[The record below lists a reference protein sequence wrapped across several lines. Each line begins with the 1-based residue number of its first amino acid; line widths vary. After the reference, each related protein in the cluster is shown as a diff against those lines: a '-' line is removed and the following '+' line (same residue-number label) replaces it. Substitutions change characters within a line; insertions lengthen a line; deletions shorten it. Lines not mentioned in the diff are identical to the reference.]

1 MSLRDQLKAD
11 VSAAMRS
18 GETLRRDTLRMA
30 LSSLALVEKELKR
43 DATDDE
49 VLGVI
54 VKAVKT
60 RKESVDAY
68 TAANRPDLAEGE
80 NAEIAILSTYMPEQ
94 LSDADV
100 DALVAEAISTTGAA
114 SAKEM
119 GKVMGWLG
127 PKTKGRVDGKVL
139 SGKVTA
145 ALAARVTRAS
155 KWPKGYAMTSAA
167 CPVSRSIVRR
177 LSVRRPRTSR
187 RSSPARPRGR
197 ARATGPR

>member
-30 LSSLALVEKELKR
+30 LSALALVEKDLKR

-68 TAANRPDLAEGE
+68 TAANRADLAEGE
-80 NAEIAILSTYMPEQ
+80 NAEIAILSAYMPEQ

-100 DALVAEAISTTGAA
+100 DALVAEAISATGAA

-145 ALAARVTRAS
+145 ALAAR
-155 KWPKGYAMTSAA
+155 G
-167 CPVSRSIVRR
+167 
-177 LSVRRPRTSR
+177 
-187 RSSPARPRGR
+187 
-197 ARATGPR
+197 

>member
-43 DATDDE
+43 VATDDE

-68 TAANRPDLAEGE
+68 TAANRADLAEGE
-80 NAEIAILSTYMPEQ
+80 NAEIAILSAYMPEQ
-94 LSDADV
+94 MSDADV

-145 ALAARVTRAS
+145 ALAAR
-155 KWPKGYAMTSAA
+155 G
-167 CPVSRSIVRR
+167 
-177 LSVRRPRTSR
+177 
-187 RSSPARPRGR
+187 
-197 ARATGPR
+197 

>member
-30 LSSLALVEKELKR
+30 LSALALVEKELKR

-68 TAANRPDLAEGE
+68 TAANRADLAEGE
-80 NAEIAILSTYMPEQ
+80 SAEIAILSTYMPEQ
-94 LSDADV
+94 MSDADV
-100 DALVAEAISTTGAA
+100 DALVAEAISATGAA

-145 ALAARVTRAS
+145 ALAAR
-155 KWPKGYAMTSAA
+155 G
-167 CPVSRSIVRR
+167 
-177 LSVRRPRTSR
+177 
-187 RSSPARPRGR
+187 
-197 ARATGPR
+197 

>member
-30 LSSLALVEKELKR
+30 LSALALVEKELKR

-68 TAANRPDLAEGE
+68 IAANRADLAESE
-80 NAEIAILSTYMPEQ
+80 SAEIAILSTYMPEQ

-100 DALVAEAISTTGAA
+100 DALVAEAISATGAN

-139 SGKVTA
+139 SG
-145 ALAARVTRAS
+145 
-155 KWPKGYAMTSAA
+155 
-167 CPVSRSIVRR
+167 
-177 LSVRRPRTSR
+177 
-187 RSSPARPRGR
+187 
-197 ARATGPR
+197 

>member
-11 VSAAMRS
+11 VSVAMRS

-68 TAANRPDLAEGE
+68 TAANRADLADAET
-80 NAEIAILSTYMPEQ
+80 AEITILSTYMPEQ

-100 DALVAEAISTTGAA
+100 DALVAEALSATGAA
-114 SAKEM
+114 SSKEM

-145 ALAARVTRAS
+145 ALAAR
-155 KWPKGYAMTSAA
+155 G
-167 CPVSRSIVRR
+167 
-177 LSVRRPRTSR
+177 
-187 RSSPARPRGR
+187 
-197 ARATGPR
+197 

>member
-1 MSLRDQLKAD
+1 
-11 VSAAMRS
+11 MRS

-30 LSSLALVEKELKR
+30 LSALALVEKELKR

-68 TAANRPDLAEGE
+68 IAASRADLAENE
-80 NAEIAILSTYMPEQ
+80 RAEIAILSTYMPEQ

-100 DALVAEAISTTGAA
+100 DALVAEAISATGAS

-145 ALAARVTRAS
+145 ALAAR
-155 KWPKGYAMTSAA
+155 G
-167 CPVSRSIVRR
+167 
-177 LSVRRPRTSR
+177 
-187 RSSPARPRGR
+187 
-197 ARATGPR
+197 

>member
-68 TAANRPDLAEGE
+68 TAANRADLAEGE

-145 ALAARVTRAS
+145 ALAAR
-155 KWPKGYAMTSAA
+155 G
-167 CPVSRSIVRR
+167 
-177 LSVRRPRTSR
+177 
-187 RSSPARPRGR
+187 
-197 ARATGPR
+197 

>member
-1 MSLRDQLKAD
+1 
-11 VSAAMRS
+11 MRS

-30 LSSLALVEKELKR
+30 LSALALVEKELKR

-68 TAANRPDLAEGE
+68 IAANRADLAEGE
-80 NAEIAILSTYMPEQ
+80 SAEIAILSAYMPEQ
-94 LSDADV
+94 MSDADV
-100 DALVAEAISTTGAA
+100 DALVAEAISATGAA

-145 ALAARVTRAS
+145 ALAAR
-155 KWPKGYAMTSAA
+155 G
-167 CPVSRSIVRR
+167 
-177 LSVRRPRTSR
+177 
-187 RSSPARPRGR
+187 
-197 ARATGPR
+197 

>member
-30 LSSLALVEKELKR
+30 LSALALVEKELKR
-43 DATDDE
+43 NATDEE

-68 TAANRPDLAEGE
+68 IAAHRADLAEGE
-80 NAEIAILSTYMPEQ
+80 SAEIAILSTYLPEQ

-100 DALVAEAISTTGAA
+100 DALVTEAISATGAT
-114 SAKEM
+114 SAKE
-119 GKVMGWLG
+119 
-127 PKTKGRVDGKVL
+127 
-139 SGKVTA
+139 
-145 ALAARVTRAS
+145 
-155 KWPKGYAMTSAA
+155 
-167 CPVSRSIVRR
+167 
-177 LSVRRPRTSR
+177 
-187 RSSPARPRGR
+187 
-197 ARATGPR
+197 

>member
-18 GETLRRDTLRMA
+18 GETLRRDTIRMA

-68 TAANRPDLAEGE
+68 IAANRADLAEGE
-80 NAEIAILSTYMPEQ
+80 SAEIAILSAYMPEQ
-94 LSDADV
+94 MSDADV
-100 DALVAEAISTTGAA
+100 DALVAEAISATGAA

-145 ALAARVTRAS
+145 ALAAR
-155 KWPKGYAMTSAA
+155 G
-167 CPVSRSIVRR
+167 
-177 LSVRRPRTSR
+177 
-187 RSSPARPRGR
+187 
-197 ARATGPR
+197 

>member
-1 MSLRDQLKAD
+1 
-11 VSAAMRS
+11 MRS

-68 TAANRPDLAEGE
+68 IAANRADLAEGE

-94 LSDADV
+94 MSDADV
-100 DALVAEAISTTGAA
+100 DALVAEAISATGAA

-145 ALAARVTRAS
+145 ALAAR
-155 KWPKGYAMTSAA
+155 G
-167 CPVSRSIVRR
+167 
-177 LSVRRPRTSR
+177 
-187 RSSPARPRGR
+187 
-197 ARATGPR
+197 

>member
-1 MSLRDQLKAD
+1 MSLREQLRAD
-11 VSAAMRS
+11 MAAAMRS

-30 LSSLALVEKELKR
+30 LSALALVEKELKR

-68 TAANRPDLAEGE
+68 IAAHRADLAEGE
-80 NAEIAILSTYMPEQ
+80 SAEIAILSTYLPEQ

-100 DALVAEAISTTGAA
+100 DALVAEAISATGAA

-145 ALAARVTRAS
+145 ALAAR
-155 KWPKGYAMTSAA
+155 G
-167 CPVSRSIVRR
+167 
-177 LSVRRPRTSR
+177 
-187 RSSPARPRGR
+187 
-197 ARATGPR
+197 

>member
-1 MSLRDQLKAD
+1 
-11 VSAAMRS
+11 MRS

-145 ALAARVTRAS
+145 PLAAR
-155 KWPKGYAMTSAA
+155 G
-167 CPVSRSIVRR
+167 
-177 LSVRRPRTSR
+177 
-187 RSSPARPRGR
+187 
-197 ARATGPR
+197 

>member
-30 LSSLALVEKELKR
+30 LSALALVEKELKR
-43 DATDDE
+43 DATEDE

-68 TAANRPDLAEGE
+68 IAANRADLAEGE
-80 NAEIAILSTYMPEQ
+80 SAEIAILSTYMPEQ
-94 LSDADV
+94 MSDADV
-100 DALVAEAISTTGAA
+100 DALVAEAISATGAA

-145 ALAARVTRAS
+145 ALAAR
-155 KWPKGYAMTSAA
+155 G
-167 CPVSRSIVRR
+167 
-177 LSVRRPRTSR
+177 
-187 RSSPARPRGR
+187 
-197 ARATGPR
+197 

>member
-68 TAANRPDLAEGE
+68 IAANRADLAEGE
-80 NAEIAILSTYMPEQ
+80 SAEIAILSTYMPEQ

-145 ALAARVTRAS
+145 ALAAR
-155 KWPKGYAMTSAA
+155 G
-167 CPVSRSIVRR
+167 
-177 LSVRRPRTSR
+177 
-187 RSSPARPRGR
+187 
-197 ARATGPR
+197 

>member
-1 MSLRDQLKAD
+1 VSLRDQLKAD

-30 LSSLALVEKELKR
+30 LSALALVEKELKR

-68 TAANRPDLAEGE
+68 IAANRADLAEGE
-80 NAEIAILSTYMPEQ
+80 SAEIAILSTYMPEQ
-94 LSDADV
+94 MSDADV
-100 DALVAEAISTTGAA
+100 DALVAEAISATGAA

-145 ALAARVTRAS
+145 ALAAR
-155 KWPKGYAMTSAA
+155 G
-167 CPVSRSIVRR
+167 
-177 LSVRRPRTSR
+177 
-187 RSSPARPRGR
+187 
-197 ARATGPR
+197 

>member
-68 TAANRPDLAEGE
+68 TAANRPDLAEAE

-145 ALAARVTRAS
+145 ALAAR
-155 KWPKGYAMTSAA
+155 G
-167 CPVSRSIVRR
+167 
-177 LSVRRPRTSR
+177 
-187 RSSPARPRGR
+187 
-197 ARATGPR
+197 

>member
-68 TAANRPDLAEGE
+68 LAANRADLAEGE
-80 NAEIAILSTYMPEQ
+80 SAEIAILSTYMPEQ
-94 LSDADV
+94 MSDADV
-100 DALVAEAISTTGAA
+100 DALVAEAISATGAA

-145 ALAARVTRAS
+145 ALAAR
-155 KWPKGYAMTSAA
+155 G
-167 CPVSRSIVRR
+167 
-177 LSVRRPRTSR
+177 
-187 RSSPARPRGR
+187 
-197 ARATGPR
+197 

>member
-1 MSLRDQLKAD
+1 
-11 VSAAMRS
+11 MRS

-30 LSSLALVEKELKR
+30 LSALALVEKELKR

-68 TAANRPDLAEGE
+68 IAAHRADLAEGE
-80 NAEIAILSTYMPEQ
+80 SAEIAILSTYLPEQ
-94 LSDADV
+94 LSDADL
-100 DALVAEAISTTGAA
+100 DALVAEAISATGAA

-145 ALAARVTRAS
+145 ALAAR
-155 KWPKGYAMTSAA
+155 G
-167 CPVSRSIVRR
+167 
-177 LSVRRPRTSR
+177 
-187 RSSPARPRGR
+187 
-197 ARATGPR
+197 

>member
-68 TAANRPDLAEGE
+68 TAANRADLADAET
-80 NAEIAILSTYMPEQ
+80 AEITILSTYMPEQ

-100 DALVAEAISTTGAA
+100 DALVAEAMSATGAA

-145 ALAARVTRAS
+145 ALAAR
-155 KWPKGYAMTSAA
+155 G
-167 CPVSRSIVRR
+167 
-177 LSVRRPRTSR
+177 
-187 RSSPARPRGR
+187 
-197 ARATGPR
+197 

>member
-80 NAEIAILSTYMPEQ
+80 KAEIAILSTYMPEQ
-94 LSDADV
+94 LSDTDV

-145 ALAARVTRAS
+145 ALAAR
-155 KWPKGYAMTSAA
+155 G
-167 CPVSRSIVRR
+167 
-177 LSVRRPRTSR
+177 
-187 RSSPARPRGR
+187 
-197 ARATGPR
+197 

>member
-30 LSSLALVEKELKR
+30 LSALALVEKDLKR

-94 LSDADV
+94 MSDANV
-100 DALVAEAISTTGAA
+100 DALVAEAISATGAA

-145 ALAARVTRAS
+145 ALAAR
-155 KWPKGYAMTSAA
+155 G
-167 CPVSRSIVRR
+167 
-177 LSVRRPRTSR
+177 
-187 RSSPARPRGR
+187 
-197 ARATGPR
+197 

>member
-1 MSLRDQLKAD
+1 
-11 VSAAMRS
+11 MRS

-68 TAANRPDLAEGE
+68 IAANRADLAEGE
-80 NAEIAILSTYMPEQ
+80 SAEIAILSTYMPEQ
-94 LSDADV
+94 MSDADV
-100 DALVAEAISTTGAA
+100 DALVAEAISATGAA

-127 PKTKGRVDGKVL
+127 PQTKGRVDGKVL

-145 ALAARVTRAS
+145 ALAAR
-155 KWPKGYAMTSAA
+155 G
-167 CPVSRSIVRR
+167 
-177 LSVRRPRTSR
+177 
-187 RSSPARPRGR
+187 
-197 ARATGPR
+197 

>member
-1 MSLRDQLKAD
+1 
-11 VSAAMRS
+11 MRS

-68 TAANRPDLAEGE
+68 TAANRADLAEGE

-94 LSDADV
+94 MSDADV
-100 DALVAEAISTTGAA
+100 DALVAEAISATGAA

-145 ALAARVTRAS
+145 ALAAR
-155 KWPKGYAMTSAA
+155 G
-167 CPVSRSIVRR
+167 
-177 LSVRRPRTSR
+177 
-187 RSSPARPRGR
+187 
-197 ARATGPR
+197 

>member
-18 GETLRRDTLRMA
+18 GETLRRDTLRLA

-68 TAANRPDLAEGE
+68 TAANRPDLADAET
-80 NAEIAILSTYMPEQ
+80 AEITILSTYMPEQ

-100 DALVAEAISTTGAA
+100 DALVAEAMSATGAA
-114 SAKEM
+114 SSKEM

-145 ALAARVTRAS
+145 ALAAR
-155 KWPKGYAMTSAA
+155 G
-167 CPVSRSIVRR
+167 
-177 LSVRRPRTSR
+177 
-187 RSSPARPRGR
+187 
-197 ARATGPR
+197 

>member
-1 MSLRDQLKAD
+1 
-11 VSAAMRS
+11 MRS

-68 TAANRPDLAEGE
+68 TAANRPDLAESE

-100 DALVAEAISTTGAA
+100 DALVAEAMSATGAA
-114 SAKEM
+114 SSKEM
-119 GKVMGWLG
+119 GKVMGWLA

-145 ALAARVTRAS
+145 ALAAR
-155 KWPKGYAMTSAA
+155 G
-167 CPVSRSIVRR
+167 
-177 LSVRRPRTSR
+177 
-187 RSSPARPRGR
+187 
-197 ARATGPR
+197 

>member
-30 LSSLALVEKELKR
+30 LSALALVEKELKR

-68 TAANRPDLAEGE
+68 TAANRADLAEGE
-80 NAEIAILSTYMPEQ
+80 NAEIAILSAYMPEQ
-94 LSDADV
+94 MSDADV
-100 DALVAEAISTTGAA
+100 DALVAEAISATGAA

-145 ALAARVTRAS
+145 ALAAR
-155 KWPKGYAMTSAA
+155 G
-167 CPVSRSIVRR
+167 
-177 LSVRRPRTSR
+177 
-187 RSSPARPRGR
+187 
-197 ARATGPR
+197 

>member
-1 MSLRDQLKAD
+1 
-11 VSAAMRS
+11 MRS

-30 LSSLALVEKELKR
+30 LSALALVEKELKR

-68 TAANRPDLAEGE
+68 TAANRADLADAE

-94 LSDADV
+94 MSDADV
-100 DALVAEAISTTGAA
+100 DALVADAISATGAA

-145 ALAARVTRAS
+145 ALAAR
-155 KWPKGYAMTSAA
+155 G
-167 CPVSRSIVRR
+167 
-177 LSVRRPRTSR
+177 
-187 RSSPARPRGR
+187 
-197 ARATGPR
+197 

>member
-1 MSLRDQLKAD
+1 
-11 VSAAMRS
+11 MRS
-18 GETLRRDTLRMA
+18 GVTLRRDTLRMA
-30 LSSLALVEKELKR
+30 LSALALTEKDLKR

-94 LSDADV
+94 MSDADV
-100 DALVAEAISTTGAA
+100 DALVAEAISATGAA

-145 ALAARVTRAS
+145 ALAAR
-155 KWPKGYAMTSAA
+155 G
-167 CPVSRSIVRR
+167 
-177 LSVRRPRTSR
+177 
-187 RSSPARPRGR
+187 
-197 ARATGPR
+197 

>member
-100 DALVAEAISTTGAA
+100 DALVAEAMSATGAA

-119 GKVMGWLG
+119 GKVMGWLA

-145 ALAARVTRAS
+145 ALAAR
-155 KWPKGYAMTSAA
+155 G
-167 CPVSRSIVRR
+167 
-177 LSVRRPRTSR
+177 
-187 RSSPARPRGR
+187 
-197 ARATGPR
+197 

>member
-1 MSLRDQLKAD
+1 
-11 VSAAMRS
+11 MRS

-94 LSDADV
+94 MSDTDV
-100 DALVAEAISTTGAA
+100 DALVAEAISATGAA

-145 ALAARVTRAS
+145 ALAAR
-155 KWPKGYAMTSAA
+155 G
-167 CPVSRSIVRR
+167 
-177 LSVRRPRTSR
+177 
-187 RSSPARPRGR
+187 
-197 ARATGPR
+197 

>member
-1 MSLRDQLKAD
+1 MSLRDQLKDD

-68 TAANRPDLAEGE
+68 TAANRPDLADAET
-80 NAEIAILSTYMPEQ
+80 AEITILSTYMPEQ

-100 DALVAEAISTTGAA
+100 DALVAEAMSATGAA
-114 SAKEM
+114 SSKEM

-145 ALAARVTRAS
+145 ALAAR
-155 KWPKGYAMTSAA
+155 G
-167 CPVSRSIVRR
+167 
-177 LSVRRPRTSR
+177 
-187 RSSPARPRGR
+187 
-197 ARATGPR
+197 

>member
-1 MSLRDQLKAD
+1 
-11 VSAAMRS
+11 
-18 GETLRRDTLRMA
+18 MA

-68 TAANRPDLAEGE
+68 TAANRADLAEGE
-80 NAEIAILSTYMPEQ
+80 NAEIAILSAYMPEQ
-94 LSDADV
+94 MSDADV

-145 ALAARVTRAS
+145 ALAAR
-155 KWPKGYAMTSAA
+155 G
-167 CPVSRSIVRR
+167 
-177 LSVRRPRTSR
+177 
-187 RSSPARPRGR
+187 
-197 ARATGPR
+197 

>member
-1 MSLRDQLKAD
+1 
-11 VSAAMRS
+11 
-18 GETLRRDTLRMA
+18 MA
-30 LSSLALVEKELKR
+30 LSALALTEKDLKR

-94 LSDADV
+94 MSDADV
-100 DALVAEAISTTGAA
+100 DALVAEAISATGAA

-145 ALAARVTRAS
+145 ALAAR
-155 KWPKGYAMTSAA
+155 G
-167 CPVSRSIVRR
+167 
-177 LSVRRPRTSR
+177 
-187 RSSPARPRGR
+187 
-197 ARATGPR
+197 